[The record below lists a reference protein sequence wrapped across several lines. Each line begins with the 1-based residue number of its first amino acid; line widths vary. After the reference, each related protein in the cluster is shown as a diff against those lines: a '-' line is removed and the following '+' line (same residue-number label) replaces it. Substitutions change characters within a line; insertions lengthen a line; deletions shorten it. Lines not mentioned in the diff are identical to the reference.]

1 MHLYKSSNDV
11 LNLHMD
17 WIWMHLRNTYLD
29 ALTYSANTSS
39 NCLSRRTI
47 NRLFLRCYS
56 FALSNNVNFSTMK
69 TRCIKYAEH
78 LKDSEKI
85 IFDGV
90 QLKYYE
96 IVCYFCFNNGNNCT
110 AGIKNK
116 CCGCKFVTIFR

>member
-1 MHLYKSSNDV
+1 MWIGYGWHLND
-11 LNLHMD
+11 
-17 WIWMHLRNTYLD
+17 TYLD
-29 ALTYSANTSS
+29 ALTYSANTAS

-56 FALSNNVNFSTMK
+56 FALSNNVIFSTIK
-69 TRCIKYAEH
+69 TMCIKYAEP

-116 CCGCKFVTIFR
+116 CCGFIFVTIFTCR